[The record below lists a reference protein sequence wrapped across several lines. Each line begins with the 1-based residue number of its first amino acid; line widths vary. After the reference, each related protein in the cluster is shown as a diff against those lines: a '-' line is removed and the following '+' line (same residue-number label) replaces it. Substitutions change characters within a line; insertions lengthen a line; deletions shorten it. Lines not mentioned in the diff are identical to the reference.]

1 MKMIAV
7 IVASISF
14 FVAATTMAAE
24 PPVER
29 PDRADWLR
37 DARWGVMTHY
47 LPDWIERKQWTAD
60 EFNALIDGFDVD
72 ALAAQLES
80 VGCKYYLFTIG
91 QNSGFYNAPNATY
104 DEIVGHKPSHCARR
118 DLISDLSTALKLRG
132 IKLMVYLPSGAP
144 SQDKV
149 AIEKLR
155 WNRGPNRNA
164 EFQRNWERIIKEW
177 SDRWGTNVAGWWF
190 DGCYWPNHMYRGDAP
205 NFDTF
210 AAAARSGNPDAIVA
224 FNPGVFF
231 PIFSMSAQE
240 DYTAGEIND
249 VERVLIKTNRLHGG
263 HMDGSQLHMLSYL
276 GRTWGRGD
284 EPRMPSERSISI
296 TQDFINHGGAV
307 TWDTPVQRNGV
318 IAEPFMQQLR
328 AISRGVTDP
337 QPTTQSA
344 ATQNATSRPASR
356 GAAGE

>member
-1 MKMIAV
+1 MKTLAV
-7 IVASISF
+7 IVALLS
-14 FVAATTMAAE
+14 VAATTMAA
-24 PPVER
+24 PSPGR
-29 PDRADWLR
+29 TDAADRAKWLR
-37 DARWGVMTHY
+37 EARWGMMTHF
-47 LPDWIERKQWTAD
+47 LPDWIERKAWTPG
-60 EFNALIDGFDVD
+60 EFNQLIDGFDVD

-118 DLISDLSTALKLRG
+118 DLISDLSTALKNRG

-144 SQDKV
+144 SQDKI
-149 AIEKLR
+149 AIEKLQ
-155 WNRGPNRNA
+155 WHRGPHRNA
-164 EFQRNWERIIKEW
+164 EFQRNWERVIKEW
-177 SDRWGTNVAGWWF
+177 SDRWGDNVVGWWF

-205 NFDTF
+205 NFSTF
-210 AAAARSGNPDAIVA
+210 ASAARSGNPDAIVA

-249 VERVLIKTNRLHGG
+249 VERVLIKTNRLHDGG
-263 HMDGSQLHMLSYL
+263 YMDGSQLHMLSYL
-276 GRTWGRGD
+276 SRTWGRGD
-284 EPRMPSERSISI
+284 APRLSDERAIAI

-328 AISRGVTDP
+328 AFSRGVKP
-337 QPTTQSA
+337 
-344 ATQNATSRPASR
+344 ATQPATTPSR
-356 GAAGE
+356 AGE

>member
-1 MKMIAV
+1 MKSLVAA
-7 IVASISF
+7 IVVALFS
-14 FVAATTMAAE
+14 VAATTMAASPPAPSDE
-24 PPVER
+24 PAPSTRPER
-29 PDRADWLR
+29 AAWLR
-37 DARWGVMTHY
+37 DARLGVMTHY
-47 LPDWIERKQWTAD
+47 LPDWIEKKQWTAD

-118 DLISDLSTALKLRG
+118 DLISDLSTALKLHG
-132 IKLMVYLPSGAP
+132 IKLMVYLPAGAP
-144 SQDKV
+144 SQDKI
-149 AIEKLR
+149 AREKLQ
-155 WNRGPNRNA
+155 WTNGPHRNA

-177 SDRWGTNVAGWWF
+177 SDRWGTNVSGWWF

-205 NFDTF
+205 NFESF

-231 PIFSMSAQE
+231 PIFSMSAEE

-249 VERVLIKTNRLHGG
+249 VERTLIKTNRLHDGQ
-263 HMDGSQLHMLSYL
+263 MDGSQLHMLSYL
-276 GRTWGRGD
+276 GKTWGRGD
-284 EPRMPSERSISI
+284 GPRLSNERATAI
-296 TQDFINHGGAV
+296 TQDFINHRGVV
-307 TWDTPVQRNGV
+307 TWDTPVQRNGT

-328 AISRGVTDP
+328 VLSRDVKPAT
-337 QPTTQSA
+337 QPTTA
-344 ATQNATSRPASR
+344 PAPR
-356 GAAGE
+356 